1 MIMSNEKQVWT
12 LPDPAN
18 DPSLFINDVEFIN
31 KQRIVDVLKGKLDI
45 LPNATEGAPYGFHQA
60 CIGIAKALGISV
72 EELNRE

>member
-31 KQRIVDVLKGKLDI
+31 KQRIVDVLNRSISEWNVRDCWFRGEGDELDI
-45 LPNATEGAPYGFHQA
+45 VDVVE
-60 CIGIAKALGISV
+60 GIAEK
-72 EELNRE
+72 LNINL